1 MKARDIMVTIRDYL
15 DPDTTLREAVLRMRS
30 SKRHHGLAV
39 KGMLVRDRQN
49 NKVVGMLSIKDIMR
63 AVIPPYLTVD
73 LSVFSWD
80 NMLEDMTRRARE
92 KTVADVMTKEVIS
105 VADDAPLMVC
115 VDIMIRKGLQRLPV
129 KNKDGEIVG
138 MVYIRDVY
146 NLIADILVKEE
157 K

>member
-1 MKARDIMVTIRDYL
+1 MKARDIMVTISDYL
-15 DPDTTLREAVLRMRS
+15 APDMPLREAVLQMRN

-39 KGMLVRDRQN
+39 KGMLVRDKQDN
-49 NKVVGMLSIKDIMR
+49 VVGILSIKDIMR
-63 AVIPPYLTVD
+63 AVIPPYLSVD

-92 KTVADVMTKEVIS
+92 KTVADVMTKEVVS
-105 VADDAPLMVC
+105 VADDDPLMVC

-129 KNKDGEIVG
+129 KDEDGEIIG

-157 K
+157 N